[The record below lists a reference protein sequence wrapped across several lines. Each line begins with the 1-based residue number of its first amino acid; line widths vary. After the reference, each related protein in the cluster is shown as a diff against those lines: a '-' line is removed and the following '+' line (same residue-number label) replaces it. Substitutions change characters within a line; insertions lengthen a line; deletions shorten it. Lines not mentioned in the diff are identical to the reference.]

1 MTERERLLE
10 KLGKVKALAD
20 RGEGGEKESAE
31 RTLAALMKRYG
42 ITEEDL
48 EDTKAT
54 IHWIRYKTDW
64 ERRLLGQLAYMH
76 LGTGHS
82 FGCVGQYTGRSRK
95 KVGIKCT
102 AAQYIEIEA
111 DFAFYNEAMKEEMEL
126 FYSAFL
132 QKKQAFPA
140 AGAGRGTNRG
150 GKRGMGR
157 YGTDVEDPLHDE
169 RDGPAHA
176 TQGPGGRRIGADHGQ
191 KTGAPGQAGDR
202 NGGGADAADNIR
214 GGARKGD
221 PAAQAGAGGLYPPIG
236 PVSHCGLSC
245 SRENHQ
251 GNLSG
256 CGGITMNFLEMNGL
270 QTAQTHFKDIFQN
283 NIHRD
288 YADAMLDWL
297 EQETDFF
304 TAPSSTKYHGAHPG
318 GLLVHSLNV
327 YYRLR
332 NIAIR
337 DLADKE
343 DPGKCRLSEEQEETV
358 AVIALLHDVCKV
370 GCYHM
375 ETKRRKNPETGRWE
389 DYEGYTYKD
398 PLPLGH
404 GEKSLYLIQ
413 RHMVLLPEEAL
424 AIRRHM
430 GAYDDAAKAD
440 SRAMAAAMA
449 ASPWVWR
456 LQEADMCAAWIDE
469 REAGQ

>member
-1 MTERERLLE
+1 
-10 KLGKVKALAD
+10 
-20 RGEGGEKESAE
+20 
-31 RTLAALMKRYG
+31 
-42 ITEEDL
+42 
-48 EDTKAT
+48 
-54 IHWIRYKTDW
+54 
-64 ERRLLGQLAYMH
+64 
-76 LGTGHS
+76 
-82 FGCVGQYTGRSRK
+82 
-95 KVGIKCT
+95 
-102 AAQYIEIEA
+102 
-111 DFAFYNEAMKEEMEL
+111 
-126 FYSAFL
+126 
-132 QKKQAFPA
+132 
-140 AGAGRGTNRG
+140 
-150 GKRGMGR
+150 
-157 YGTDVEDPLHDE
+157 
-169 RDGPAHA
+169 
-176 TQGPGGRRIGADHGQ
+176 
-191 KTGAPGQAGDR
+191 
-202 NGGGADAADNIR
+202 
-214 GGARKGD
+214 
-221 PAAQAGAGGLYPPIG
+221 
-236 PVSHCGLSC
+236 
-245 SRENHQ
+245 
-251 GNLSG
+251 
-256 CGGITMNFLEMNGL
+256 MNFLEMNGL

-318 GLLVHSLNV
+318 GLLAHSLNV

-358 AVIALLHDVCKV
+358 AVIALPHDVCKV

-398 PLPLGH
+398 PIPLGH

-424 AIRRHM
+424 AIRWHM
-430 GAYDDAAKAD
+430 GAYDDAAKTD
-440 SRAMAAAMA
+440 SRAMSAAMA

-469 REAGQ
+469 REAGQWKRSFASHVPLHWRTAEKP

>member
-1 MTERERLLE
+1 
-10 KLGKVKALAD
+10 
-20 RGEGGEKESAE
+20 
-31 RTLAALMKRYG
+31 
-42 ITEEDL
+42 
-48 EDTKAT
+48 
-54 IHWIRYKTDW
+54 
-64 ERRLLGQLAYMH
+64 
-76 LGTGHS
+76 
-82 FGCVGQYTGRSRK
+82 
-95 KVGIKCT
+95 
-102 AAQYIEIEA
+102 
-111 DFAFYNEAMKEEMEL
+111 
-126 FYSAFL
+126 
-132 QKKQAFPA
+132 
-140 AGAGRGTNRG
+140 
-150 GKRGMGR
+150 
-157 YGTDVEDPLHDE
+157 
-169 RDGPAHA
+169 
-176 TQGPGGRRIGADHGQ
+176 
-191 KTGAPGQAGDR
+191 
-202 NGGGADAADNIR
+202 
-214 GGARKGD
+214 
-221 PAAQAGAGGLYPPIG
+221 
-236 PVSHCGLSC
+236 
-245 SRENHQ
+245 
-251 GNLSG
+251 
-256 CGGITMNFLEMNGL
+256 MNFLEMNGL

-370 GCYHM
+370 GCYHT

-424 AIRRHM
+424 AIRWHM

-440 SRAMAAAMA
+440 SRAMAAAMKKELCKPCAIALEGRGKTVKA
-449 ASPWVWR
+449 AGGR
-456 LQEADMCAAWIDE
+456 CEKITCAECGRRRFGYTYEVTGWPTHRKKEDKLT
-469 REAGQ
+469 